1 MTSEDLNSQTKSEKA
16 PDKKPNEN
24 GLVDVSDFVRIT
36 DPATKQVVLET
47 RG

>member
-1 MTSEDLNSQTKSEKA
+1 MISDDLNSQTKSEKA
-16 PDKKPNEN
+16 PDKKPNDV

-36 DPATKQVVLET
+36 DPETKQVVLET

>member
-1 MTSEDLNSQTKSEKA
+1 MTADNLNSQTKSENA
-16 PDKKPNEN
+16 PVKKPNEN

-36 DPATKQVVLET
+36 DPGTNKVVLET